1 MAFPAKTSTKDSP
14 FVLVLDAGTE
24 RGHRLARAL
33 LAAGNRVV
41 AVDRNAAALVR
52 IGHGHSSARL
62 LLIAADTTDQRQADQ
77 VMARAHAHFGQ
88 APPTLALCAD
98 YRRSSAA

>member
-1 MAFPAKTSTKDSP
+1 MAFPSNSTKDSP
-14 FVLVLDAGTE
+14 FVLVLDAGTD
-24 RGHRLARAL
+24 RGYRLARAL

-41 AVDRNAAALVR
+41 AVDRNPARLVR

-62 LLIAADTTDQRQADQ
+62 FLIAADTTDPAQAEQ
-77 VMARAHAHFGQ
+77 VMARAHTHFGE

>member
-1 MAFPAKTSTKDSP
+1 MTPTPRTPRNSP
-14 FVLVLDAGTE
+14 FVLVSEAGTD
-24 RGHRLARAL
+24 RGFALAQAL

-41 AVDRNAAALVR
+41 ATDRHAAALVR
-52 IGHGHSSARL
+52 IAHGHSSAQL
-62 LLIAADTTDQRQADQ
+62 LLIAADTADAAQAEQ

>member
-1 MAFPAKTSTKDSP
+1 MAFPANSTKDSP
-14 FVLVLDAGTE
+14 FVLVLDAGTD
-24 RGHRLARAL
+24 RGYRLARAL

-41 AVDRNAAALVR
+41 AVDRNAARLAR

-62 LLIAADTTDQRQADQ
+62 FLIAADTTDPAQAEQ
-77 VMARAHAHFGQ
+77 VLARAHAHFGE

>member
-1 MAFPAKTSTKDSP
+1 MAFPANPTKDSP
-14 FVLVLDAGTE
+14 FVLVLDAGTD
-24 RGHRLARAL
+24 RGYRLARAL
-33 LAAGNRVV
+33 LAAGNCVV
-41 AVDRNAAALVR
+41 AVDRNAARLAR

-62 LLIAADTTDQRQADQ
+62 FLIAADTTDPKQAEQ
-77 VMARAHAHFGQ
+77 VMARAHAHFGE